1 MPIRRL
7 LKNTALGPEEV
18 ATVSAAFEGA
28 CKALGL
34 TDRTN
39 PVAET
44 VATAVLRAA
53 EVGGGTAEQIQQRAS
68 CCLLANGRTKQ
79 RLDRPNAS
87 IPHLYRQTGWA
98 SVGAV

>member
-7 LKNTALGPEEV
+7 LENTALGPEEV

-53 EVGGGTAEQIQQRAS
+53 EVGGGTAEQIQQRALMVLQS
-68 CCLLANGRTKQ
+68 CGQ
-79 RLDRPNAS
+79 RQDQAE
-87 IPHLYRQTGWA
+87 A
-98 SVGAV
+98 

>member
-18 ATVSAAFEGA
+18 VTVSAAFEGA

-53 EVGGGTAEQIQQRAS
+53 EVGGGTAEQIQQRALMVLQS
-68 CCLLANGRTKQ
+68 SGQ
-79 RLDRPNAS
+79 RQDQAE
-87 IPHLYRQTGWA
+87 A
-98 SVGAV
+98 